1 MLSRRRAGM
10 ACSSAAQPRTVNGKE
25 KGMTEVI
32 HPRDGDPVALRP
44 CPAWCTKGRHFADD
58 EVIYADHG
66 YHHRG
71 AEIGVPTSYPFLGMT
86 DGAPT
91 IVRAVL
97 MSWTHPLG
105 ADPGP
110 ALIELN
116 LGAAAERTDMCAEI
130 TPAEARAVARV
141 LLDLA
146 AIAEREGP
154 AAGDVSTGGR

>member
-1 MLSRRRAGM
+1 
-10 ACSSAAQPRTVNGKE
+10 
-25 KGMTEVI
+25 MTEVV
-32 HPRDGDPVALRP
+32 HPRDGGAVALRA
-44 CPAWCTKGRHFADD
+44 CPSWCTEVRHFADGQ
-58 EVIYADHG
+58 VVYPDHG

-71 AEIGVPTSYPFLGMT
+71 TEIEVPTSYRFLGMT

-97 MSWTHPLG
+97 TSWTHPLG

-116 LGAAAERTDMCAEI
+116 LGTAAQRTDMCAEI
-130 TPAEARAVARV
+130 TPAEARAVAQA

-146 AIAEREGP
+146 AVAEREGP
-154 AAGDVSTGGR
+154 AAGGADPGSP